1 MNNKGQTLVVFILL
15 LPLMVLL
22 LSFVINQGY
31 VYVAKRELQSN
42 IKESINM
49 RFNLDESSDIDSKI
63 RNYFIKNVDDI
74 KSLDIK
80 ISPNYIKITVMIT
93 VKAQL
98 PMIIDKSEFE
108 IESSYEGNLR
118 DDKIII
124 SKE

>member
-15 LPLMVLL
+15 LPLMVML

-31 VYVAKRELQSN
+31 VYVAKRELESN

-49 RFNLDESSDIDSKI
+49 RFKLDESLDIESKI
-63 RNYFIKNVDDI
+63 RNYFIKNIEDI

-80 ISPNYIKITVMIT
+80 ISPNYIKVTVMII
-93 VKAQL
+93 VKPPL
-98 PMIIDKSEFE
+98 PMIIDKNELE
-108 IESSYEGNLR
+108 IESSYEGLLR
-118 DDKIII
+118 DDEIII

>member
-15 LPLMVLL
+15 IPLMVLL

-31 VYVAKRELQSN
+31 VYIAKRELESN

-49 RFNLDESSDIDSKI
+49 RFSLDESLDIEGKI
-63 RNYFIKNVDDI
+63 RSYFIKNVDDI

-80 ISPNYIKITVMIT
+80 ISPNYIKVTVTIA

-98 PMIIDKSEFE
+98 PMIIDKNGFE
-108 IESSYEGNLR
+108 IESSYEGILR
-118 DDKIII
+118 DDQIIV